1 VYHFVHGY
9 GAVGY
14 CDEADDY
21 AVDVVPGLYEHLV
34 VRSKVVVAYATVL
47 FFSLYLACIW
57 SILGTWPCRDSF
69 VVVSHRRAGV
79 KVALRVRCNRGS
91 DRAQDA
97 HVQEFKDRSDWFR
110 RGDVNDIFGCELRLE
125 RTLGEMM
132 RASKFAAGIYRFGTT
147 GAEELGSWAFLSRAR
162 GRHLRHLL
170 FAIFIL
176 IDTRT
181 SARNRNRITPH
192 IVSTRQPCPPPFA
205 ASAPPSQRNTNVQ
218 PVHSHS
224 PSPSLQPY
232 RTP

>member
-91 DRAQDA
+91 DRAHEAQ
-97 HVQEFKDRSDWFR
+97 VQEFKDRSDWFR
-110 RGDVNDIFGCELRLE
+110 RGDANDIFGCELRLE
-125 RTLGEMM
+125 RTLAGMM
-132 RASKFAAGIYRFGTT
+132 RASKFAAGIYRFGTSLD
-147 GAEELGSWAFLSRAR
+147 LGLFFPEHGDVIFDIYFSRFLFSSILERAQGIGIALQHISHR
-162 GRHLRHLL
+162 RDNHVLLPLRRLQR
-170 FAIFIL
+170 
-176 IDTRT
+176 RT
-181 SARNRNRITPH
+181 KEIQMSN
-192 IVSTRQPCPPPFA
+192 
-205 ASAPPSQRNTNVQ
+205 
-218 PVHSHS
+218 
-224 PSPSLQPY
+224 L
-232 RTP
+232 RTPIVRFPPCNPTAHYN